1 MGNSNKN
8 NAYLSTVLYGGGG
21 DRQKKVYVL
30 YNTRSRQFFGFCFRN
45 IENAIH
51 KEVQPFPGFWLAGWM
66 YGGDKA
72 IVFAILLWEADAAA
86 ATFPDQIFLGREGV
100 PVAGKIFFKKN
111 FYYFCREVEN

>member
-1 MGNSNKN
+1 
-8 NAYLSTVLYGGGG
+8 
-21 DRQKKVYVL
+21 
-30 YNTRSRQFFGFCFRN
+30 
-45 IENAIH
+45 
-51 KEVQPFPGFWLAGWM
+51 M